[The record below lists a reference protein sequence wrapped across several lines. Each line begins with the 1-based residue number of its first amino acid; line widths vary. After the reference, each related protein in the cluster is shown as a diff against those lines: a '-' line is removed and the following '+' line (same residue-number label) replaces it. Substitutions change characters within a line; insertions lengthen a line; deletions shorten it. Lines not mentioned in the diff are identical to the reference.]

1 MKEHLD
7 ILGIG
12 LQAILTAIQTDEV
25 LRWISFGFTIF
36 SVILNIAY
44 NVWRWWRKS
53 NEDGKISMDEVDEL
67 VDIVKDGSDTLK
79 DITKE
84 DNNDTRGN
92 GEKTKWNWRELQ
104 KRKRENVKRFW
115 RKIRMKRK
123 RIRRS

>member
-12 LQAILTAIQTDEV
+12 IQAILTAVQTDEV
-25 LRWISFGFTIF
+25 LRWVAFGFTIF

-44 NVWRWWRKS
+44 NIWRWWKKS
-53 NEDGKISMDEVDEL
+53 KEDGKISMNEVDEL

-79 DITKE
+79 NITKE

-92 GEKTKWNWRELQ
+92 GEKTK
-104 KRKRENVKRFW
+104 
-115 RKIRMKRK
+115 
-123 RIRRS
+123 

>member
-12 LQAILTAIQTDEV
+12 VQAILTAIQTDEV

-53 NEDGKISMDEVDEL
+53 KEDGKISMDEVDEL
-67 VDIVKDGSDTLK
+67 VDIVKDGSDSLK
-79 DITKE
+79 NITKE

-92 GEKTKWNWRELQ
+92 GEKTK
-104 KRKRENVKRFW
+104 
-115 RKIRMKRK
+115 
-123 RIRRS
+123 